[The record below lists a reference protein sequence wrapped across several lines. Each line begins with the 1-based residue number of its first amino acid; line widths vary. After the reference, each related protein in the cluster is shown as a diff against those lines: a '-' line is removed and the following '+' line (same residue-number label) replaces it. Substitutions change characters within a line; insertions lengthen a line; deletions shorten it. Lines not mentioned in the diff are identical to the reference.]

1 MKSRYKN
8 KLIIQV
14 KINAKKLTLNKTE
27 YRRPYLLSYK
37 LLQKREY
44 FEVKCATS
52 SFCCMIKQFKGD
64 AVQRCPIQMNLSY
77 KLR

>member
-1 MKSRYKN
+1 MYYDRC
-8 KLIIQV
+8 
-14 KINAKKLTLNKTE
+14 KKMDANKTAH
-27 YRRPYLLSYK
+27 RRPYLLSYK